1 MKLHENRKL
10 FKELILAVANKK
22 ELSEVFV
29 EKDYWISYVLFR
41 LSKSKYVNQVV
52 FKGGTSLSKGYNLI
66 DRFSED
72 VDIAVIN
79 ESGKTNNAIKTLIRS
94 VEKEITIGLAE
105 INVEGV
111 TSKGSQFRKS
121 LFEYKT
127 ILTRNEANK
136 LIVEVN
142 AFANPFPFNK
152 LSITSLIHD
161 FLYDLKEDEYIDEFQ
176 LQPFSINV
184 LSKEQT
190 LQEKLASLIR
200 FSFSEDYILGISSKI
215 RHFYDLHFL
224 MQDDDC
230 ILFLKSDVFKER
242 FHQLLENDK
251 QIFDEP
257 LGWVEKDLYNSPLLI
272 DFDGCWK
279 NLKKKYENELS
290 TLAYR
295 KIPTEQ
301 MISNSFKKLISLIK

>member
-22 ELSEVFV
+22 EMSEVFV
-29 EKDYWISYVLFR
+29 EKDYLISYVLFR

-79 ESGKTNNAIKTLIRS
+79 ENGKTNNAIKTLIRS
-94 VEKEITIGLAE
+94 VEKDITHGLGE
-105 INVEGV
+105 INIEGV

-121 LFEYKT
+121 LFEYET
-127 ILTRNEANK
+127 ILIRNEANK

-142 AFANPFPFNK
+142 AFANPFPFK
-152 LSITSLIHD
+152 QLSITSFIHD
-161 FLYDLKEDEYIDEFQ
+161 FLYDLKESEYIEKFQ
-176 LQPFSINV
+176 LQPFLINV
-184 LSKEQT
+184 LSMEQT

-200 FSFSEDYILGISSKI
+200 FSFSEDYISGISSKI
-215 RHFYDLHFL
+215 RHFYDLYFL
-224 MQDDDC
+224 MQNDDC
-230 ILFLKSDVFKER
+230 IRFVESNKFKDS
-242 FHQLLENDK
+242 FHQLIKHDK
-251 QIFDEP
+251 EIFDEP
-257 LGWVEKDLYNSPLLI
+257 LGWVEKELNNSPLII
-272 DFDGCWK
+272 DFDSSWK

-295 KIPTEQ
+295 KIP
-301 MISNSFKKLISLIK
+301 S

>member
-1 MKLHENRKL
+1 MKLHENKKL

-22 ELSEVFV
+22 EMSEVFV
-29 EKDYWISYVLFR
+29 EKDYWISYVLFK
-41 LSKSKYVNQVV
+41 LSKSKYLNQVV

-79 ESGKTNNAIKTLIRS
+79 EDGKSNNAVKTLIRS
-94 VEKEITIGLAE
+94 VEKEITIGLTE

-142 AFANPFPFNK
+142 AFSNPFPFNQ
-152 LSITSLIHD
+152 LSITSFIYDL
-161 FLYDLKEDEYIDEFQ
+161 LYELKEDEYINKFQ

-200 FSFSEDYILGISSKI
+200 FSFSEDYISGISSKI
-215 RHFYDLHFL
+215 RHFYDLYFL

-230 ILFLKSDVFKER
+230 IRFVESDRFKDS
-242 FHQLLENDK
+242 FHQLVTHDK
-251 QIFDEP
+251 LIFDEP
-257 LGWVEKDLYNSPLLI
+257 NNWDQKDLNNSPLLI

-279 NLKKKYENELS
+279 KLKKKYENELS

-301 MISNSFKKLISLIK
+301 EISNSFKKLISFI